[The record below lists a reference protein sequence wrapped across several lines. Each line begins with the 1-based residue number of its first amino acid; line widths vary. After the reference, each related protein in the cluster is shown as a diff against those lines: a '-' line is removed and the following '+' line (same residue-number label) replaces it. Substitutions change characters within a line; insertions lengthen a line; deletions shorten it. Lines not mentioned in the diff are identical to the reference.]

1 MEKRKYESKYATLM
15 NTKKTATISIWY
27 KISWLEKL
35 GGPGKIFWKVYDA
48 VVP

>member
-1 MEKRKYESKYATLM
+1 MSQNMQRWWTL
-15 NTKKTATISIWY
+15 KKTATISIWY